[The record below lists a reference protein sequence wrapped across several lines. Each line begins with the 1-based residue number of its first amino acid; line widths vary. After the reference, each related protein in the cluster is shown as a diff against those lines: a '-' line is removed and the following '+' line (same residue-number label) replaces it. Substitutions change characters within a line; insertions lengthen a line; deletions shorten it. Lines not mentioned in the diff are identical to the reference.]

1 MKRMLIIATR
11 LQNDEQIPE
20 AMRLKYKKLASVLN
34 YINGDVETLENCCKD
49 YLASE
54 DEIEIQVGKELQ
66 EIIDERI
73 MMNAI
78 KPSDSPFECEG
89 CGS

>member
-11 LQNDEQIPE
+11 LQNDMQIPE
-20 AMRLKYKKLASVLN
+20 SMRLKYQKLKSVLD
-34 YINGDVETLENCCKD
+34 YINGDQETLENCCKD

-54 DEIEIQVGKELQ
+54 NEIERQVGKELQ
-66 EIIDERI
+66 EIIDEQI
-73 MMNAI
+73 MLNSI
-78 KPSDSPFECEG
+78 KPEDSPFECEG